1 MIIAAMCM
9 TSIMASAQKTIRVST
24 DKTDLVMQVSP
35 KGRLYQVYLG
45 DKLKNPSDYNQLK
58 WDVYAAS
65 DGAVCQR
72 GHEVYATSGA
82 EDFFEPAVAVTHA
95 DGNMT
100 TYLYYQ
106 SSEEKA
112 ISGGVETIITL
123 KDKVYPLTVKL
134 HYAAYPKEN
143 VIKAWSEISHK
154 EKAPVTLWRYSSTML
169 YFKANKYFVTNYHSD
184 WAKEGQPETCQLTA
198 GKKIVDTGREPEHGG
213 SGKSDE
219 RSGFMIKVT
228 YTELDGPSGPTL
240 RLEAAGHA
248 GYAPAGQDIVC
259 AGASTLMQTLVYLL
273 AGEESAKSDAWDEP
287 EGPRLA
293 VTAAAPRKPW
303 VEGAFEFAKAGFA
316 LLAER
321 YPDNV
326 RFADL
331 SGRGEQC
338 MVDLQLFA
346 EGEGGAAPPP
356 VPAPALSRAQQQQ
369 AIASGTMKA
378 AEAEAPAQPPRKAVA
393 EEAGETEQPEPAAE
407 PTAPEVPETRLPP
420 RLPAPGRD
428 FVEQLHAQ
436 WAAEEALLRRDVPG
450 FSLKAE
456 LRDPE
461 MRRLMQ
467 LPGMRL
473 GDAYRLAHYSD
484 ALRQTARTVEQG
496 VVERIRQR
504 ASRPAENG
512 TRPGSA
518 AVTRADVASM
528 TRAQREALERQA
540 LHGVQIKF

>member
-1 MIIAAMCM
+1 
-9 TSIMASAQKTIRVST
+9 
-24 DKTDLVMQVSP
+24 
-35 KGRLYQVYLG
+35 
-45 DKLKNPSDYNQLK
+45 
-58 WDVYAAS
+58 
-65 DGAVCQR
+65 
-72 GHEVYATSGA
+72 
-82 EDFFEPAVAVTHA
+82 
-95 DGNMT
+95 
-100 TYLYYQ
+100 
-106 SSEEKA
+106 
-112 ISGGVETIITL
+112 
-123 KDKVYPLTVKL
+123 
-134 HYAAYPKEN
+134 
-143 VIKAWSEISHK
+143 
-154 EKAPVTLWRYSSTML
+154 
-169 YFKANKYFVTNYHSD
+169 
-184 WAKEGQPETCQLTA
+184 
-198 GKKIVDTGREPEHGG
+198 
-213 SGKSDE
+213 
-219 RSGFMIKVT
+219 MIKVT

-378 AEAEAPAQPPRKAVA
+378 AEAE
-393 EEAGETEQPEPAAE
+393 

-420 RLPAPGRD
+420 RLPVPGRG